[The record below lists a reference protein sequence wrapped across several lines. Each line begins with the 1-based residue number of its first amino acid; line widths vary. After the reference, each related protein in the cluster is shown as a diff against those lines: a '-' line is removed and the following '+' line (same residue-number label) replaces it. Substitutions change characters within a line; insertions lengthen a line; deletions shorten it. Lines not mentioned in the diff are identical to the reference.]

1 MLLKPKLLLNNNTVS
16 VIFSRVKRSVGSCS
30 DCLYNSCSD
39 KTRDCRYIDDIGYKD
54 LSLYNLCS
62 MYSFQP
68 YIPGKLRGNTK
79 FYNYVVKEKIIIKK
93 T

>member
-1 MLLKPKLLLNNNTVS
+1 MLLKPKLILNNNTVS
-16 VIFSRVKRSVGSCS
+16 VIFSRIKRSGGSCS
-30 DCLYNSCSD
+30 HCLYNSCGV
-39 KTRDCRYIDDIGYKD
+39 KTRDCRYIDVDKD
-54 LSLYNLCS
+54 LSLYKFCS

-79 FYNYVVKEKIIIKK
+79 LYNYVVKEKIIIKK